1 MLTTN
6 PASPPESDPVR
17 PSFLEAMRHLAHA
30 VTVVA
35 TDGPAGRGGAT
46 ATAMASV
53 SAEGDYPTLLVC
65 LNQASHSAKTV
76 LANGVFTLNVLGE
89 DGQAISD
96 IFAGRHVD
104 GHDKFERVAWE
115 PAGNGA
121 PALAAAVSVFEC
133 RVAEAHPVGTHYVIV
148 GAVEAVRVVAPGP
161 TLVYGDRRYGR
172 FVPFD

>member
-6 PASPPESDPVR
+6 PASPPGPDAVKPD
-17 PSFLEAMRHLAHA
+17 FLEAMRYLAHS

-65 LNQASHSAKTV
+65 LNAASHSARTV
-76 LANGVFTLNVLGE
+76 LGNGVFTLNVLGE
-89 DGQAISD
+89 DAEVVSNV
-96 IFAGRHVD
+96 FAGRHVD
-104 GHDKFERVAWE
+104 GQDKFDGLDWH
-115 PAGNGA
+115 PAANGA
-121 PALAAAVSVFEC
+121 PALAAAVIVFEC
-133 RVAEAHPVGTHYVIV
+133 RVAESHLVSTHHVIV
-148 GAVEAVRVVAPGP
+148 GAVDAVRLVAPGP

-172 FVPFD
+172 FVPFV

>member
-6 PASPPESDPVR
+6 PASRPV
-17 PSFLEAMRHLAHA
+17 PDDVKPGFLEAMRYLAHS

-53 SAEGDYPTLLVC
+53 SAEGDSPTLLVC
-65 LNQASHSAKTV
+65 LNAASHSGRTV
-76 LANGVFTLNVLGE
+76 LANGVFTLTVLGE
-89 DGQAISD
+89 DGAEISA

-104 GHDKFERVAWE
+104 GHDKFDGLAWE
-115 PAGNGA
+115 RAANGA
-121 PALAAAVSVFEC
+121 PILQAAVSVFEC
-133 RVAEAHPVGTHYVIV
+133 RVAEAHLVSTHHVIV
-148 GAVEAVRVVAPGP
+148 GAVEAVRLVRPGP

-172 FVPFD
+172 FAPF